1 MDWTT
6 LKLWPPLFVQ
16 VRVVFSANYPVKD
29 LSDKTKWDPWIQAQ
43 LKKVQNSF
51 ADGINIDIEDPT
63 ENGTDQAQLLT
74 QLVEQ
79 TYKTFKSANSDY
91 KVSMHETKRGYS
103 A

>member
-1 MDWTT
+1 M
-6 LKLWPPLFVQ
+6 
-16 VRVVFSANYPVKD
+16 VFSANFPVKE

-43 LKKVQNSF
+43 LKKVQDSF

-79 TYKTFKSANSDY
+79 TYKAFKSANSDY
-91 KVSMHETKRGYS
+91 KVSMQVYYS
-103 A
+103 YPCLQIGI